1 MLGLGQLVGS
11 PLVGYVNDKRGGG
24 QSVAR
29 VLLVIHLLSY
39 ATILIYNEIHT
50 FGVLSFVLTFLLGI
64 QDAALQTQVTIVFGF
79 EFSSAIEALA
89 IYRLFNSIFICLSMA
104 SQSQLTTLG
113 DYRVFFLI
121 CAIIT
126 IASQAVMAFK
136 FEFKNRVS

>member
-1 MLGLGQLVGS
+1 M
-11 PLVGYVNDKRGGG
+11 
-24 QSVAR
+24 AR

-39 ATILIYNEIHT
+39 ATILLYNELHT

-64 QDAALQTQVTIVFGF
+64 QDAALQTQITIVFGF

-113 DYRVFFLI
+113 DYRIFFLI

-126 IASQAVMAFK
+126 IASQGIMAFK